1 MKKTTYLEDRVHD
14 LYDSIHISQV
24 RQLDIETISSRM
36 GLSCEFIPYDSMR
49 INQMIF
55 IDERLTSQEQW
66 QSFAHEVAHIRY
78 HVGNQLVLPVS
89 FSTWQ
94 EWRANSFML
103 EFCVPRFLLE
113 KCIKEQSDI
122 HPIEMIVKNFNVTHE
137 FALQRF
143 RRYQMNVYHDAI
155 VCGGNIT

>member
-1 MKKTTYLEDRVHD
+1 MFFKSILSTPHVINYR
-14 LYDSIHISQV
+14 DSFYRNRFV
-24 RQLDIETISSRM
+24 L
-36 GLSCEFIPYDSMR
+36 CECASP
-49 INQMIF
+49 
-55 IDERLTSQEQW
+55 EQW

-78 HVGNQLVLPVS
+78 HIGNQLVLPVS